1 MNGLIN
7 FLQNKDD
14 SMKTIYF
21 KLRANIEL
29 DGDINIAKREIAYFC
44 ETYQEVTREK
54 IVELQKQIKIS
65 ENDFLSNIRNGEVIG
80 FIGITKYDIRDI
92 LIKTSFVQEIW
103 VEDIVDTSL
112 KSKPFCELA
121 KCNYYCL
128 IPLFPMSE
136 FLTFYKKNAI
146 SSFDIQLFTKH
157 LANTYPNLNVEKV
170 VRKSSTST
178 PHAHGLHKYKAKF
191 FPRLIRTFLLTESNH
206 NDNAIVLDPFVGSG
220 TALVES
226 SFLGFDSIGVDIDK
240 LSCLISESK
249 SKLLSYSQKEINEEM
264 EAYFQKDGRKTEKY
278 KFPSWISKKFDRWG
292 TPEERNQYENE
303 ISEITAGLANL
314 NGSTKLFQTAISD
327 AVSRKFNIRMMGTGV
342 GRFALEI
349 QKSSLEKIVRDNI
362 LFLKKA
368 TNIIDIL
375 KTVYE
380 IKLPVPKVING
391 DATDLSSIPENT
403 IDLILTSP
411 PYLPA
416 SSGREDYLIGKSVS
430 ITALN
435 LMNEEQ
441 IKQAETNSVGS
452 MKNQTMLIEDGLP
465 DAVYKLYTFLK
476 NDPLRNIKAEP
487 TYTYYQDIKKSLLE
501 SYRVLKPQGKAIYV
515 IGKESVFYTFKTR
528 EVLYKVECDSIFKDI
543 ANSVGFNVKEVA
555 DIELNKKNKNARPR
569 ALDKYYES
577 VFVVEK

>member
-1 MNGLIN
+1 MTTV
-7 FLQNKDD
+7 F
-14 SMKTIYF
+14 F

-44 ETYQEVTREK
+44 ETYQEVKRGN
-54 IVELQKQIKIS
+54 ISELQKQVKIS
-65 ENDFLSNIRNGEVIG
+65 DNDFLSNIRSGEIIG
-80 FIGITKYDIRDI
+80 FVGITKYDIRDI
-92 LIKTSFVQEIW
+92 VIKTSFVQEVWI
-103 VEDIVDTSL
+103 ENIDISL

-121 KCNYYCL
+121 KCDYYCL
-128 IPLFPMSE
+128 VPLFPMSE
-136 FLTFYKKNAI
+136 FLTFYKENEV
-146 SSFDIQLFTKH
+146 SSFDIKLFTKH
-157 LANTYPNLNVEKV
+157 LANTCPNANIEKV
-170 VRKSSTST
+170 VKKSSTST

-249 SKLLSYSQKEINEEM
+249 SKLLSYSLKEISEET
-264 EAYFQKDGRKTEKY
+264 EAYFYKNGNNPVKY

-292 TPEERNQYENE
+292 MPEERNRYENE
-303 ISEITAGLANL
+303 ISEITAGIANL
-314 NGSTKLFQTAISD
+314 NGSIKLFQTAISD
-327 AVSRKFNIRMMGTGV
+327 AISRKFNIRMMGTGV

-349 QKSSLEKIVRDNI
+349 QKSSLEKIVRENI

-368 TNIIDIL
+368 ANIIVVL
-375 KTVYE
+375 KTIYE

-391 DATDLSSIPENT
+391 NATDLSSIQENA

-430 ITALN
+430 ITTLN
-435 LMNEEQ
+435 LMSEEQ

-452 MKNQTMLIEDGLP
+452 MKNQTMLVENELP
-465 DAVYKLYTFLK
+465 DEVYKLYAFLK
-476 NDPLRNIKAEP
+476 NDPLRSIKADP
-487 TYTYYQDIKKSLLE
+487 TYTYYQDIKKSLSE
-501 SYRVLKPQGKAIYV
+501 SYRVLKPKGKAVYI
-515 IGKESVFYTFKTR
+515 ISKESVFYTFKTR
-528 EVLYKVECDSIFKDI
+528 EVLYKVACDSIFKNI
-543 ANSVGFNVKEVA
+543 ANSVGFNVKEIV